1 MHYKI
6 AIVGGGPAGIGFGI
20 LLKQLGI
27 EDFVILEKNKVGST
41 FFKWPKE
48 MKLITP
54 SFTGHGFGLLD
65 LNAITP
71 DTSPAYTYQK
81 EHLDGKE
88 YGEYLTMMAEHFA
101 LPIMEGKEVSDIQF
115 SKDHVFFK
123 AGEEPMSANC
133 LIWATGEYQTP
144 NDQPFEGAEHCLH
157 NSRVDSW
164 GDIEGD
170 DVAVI
175 GGYESGMD
183 AAYHLIQNGKRVTL
197 ISRNKAWESE
207 EADPS
212 LTLSPYTQERFEHAC
227 QSGRLTLRGKIEVLL
242 VKEKNAQYHL
252 YLSDGTV
259 LRTNTKPILATGFK
273 SGASQLNNF
282 FDWGEDGVPNLTD
295 KDEST
300 KQPNL
305 FLLGPSVRH
314 KNVIFCFIYKYRQRF
329 AVVAKEIIDRLNM
342 THDEMVFEKYK
353 RNQMYLDDL
362 SCCEVKCEC

>member
-1 MHYKI
+1 MEYQL
-6 AIVGGGPAGIGFGI
+6 AIVGGGPSGIGFGI

-27 EDFVILEKNKVGST
+27 KDFVILEKNQVGST

-71 DTSPAYTYQK
+71 DTSLAYTFQK
-81 EHLDGKE
+81 EHVSGEE
-88 YGEYLTMMAEHFA
+88 YGEYLTMLAEHYE
-101 LPIMEGKEVSDIQF
+101 LPIKEGKEVSEIKFGKTQV
-115 SKDHVFFK
+115 SFK
-123 AGEEPMSANC
+123 AGGEMMSAKC

-144 NDQPFEGAEHCLH
+144 NDRPFEGAEHCLH
-157 NSRVDSW
+157 NSQVGSW
-164 GDIEGD
+164 DEIEGD
-170 DVAVI
+170 EVVI
-175 GGYESGMD
+175 RGGYESGMD
-183 AAYHLIQNGKRVTL
+183 AAYHLIQKGKRVT
-197 ISRNKAWESE
+197 IVSRSKPWKSE

-212 LTLSPYTQERFEHAC
+212 LVLSPYTHERFEQAYRT
-227 QSGRLTLRGKIEVLL
+227 GRLTIKGNLEVLKVDYL
-242 VKEKNAQYHL
+242 DGQFQL
-252 YLSDGTV
+252 YLTDGTT
-259 LRTNTKPILATGFK
+259 LRTQTRPILATGFK
-273 SGASQLNNF
+273 PGASQIADLF
-282 FDWGEDGVPNLTD
+282 EWGEDGVPQLTE

-300 KQPNL
+300 KQKNL

-329 AVVAKEIIDRLNM
+329 AVVAKEMMDRLNLDY
-342 THDEMVFEKYK
+342 DEKVLEKYK